1 MVQISSSLAGVLLFL
16 AGLLAGI
23 VAYFLYARREAAAL
37 RSRLA
42 VAEAAIAQHQ
52 GNAERLQA
60 GLGQAEQRLGAL
72 DEEKNRL
79 DREQAH
85 WQAEAAGLRERLAEA
100 RQALTS
106 KEQSLYTTA
115 QRLADAEKELSGL
128 QATHAEKLAGYE
140 ELKQSLEQSRQQLK
154 TEFQNLANQIL
165 EEKGKTFAHASQASL
180 DALLKPFREQIHGF
194 QQRINQVHDESVKGN
209 AALGTEIKQVLEI
222 GLKMSTEANTLA
234 TALRGE
240 KKTTGNWGEIQLER
254 SLQLAG
260 LMPGDHYEAQAHFKD
275 EAGNHRHPDFI
286 VKLPDDKHMVIDSKV
301 SLVDYDRAIGAES
314 EAEQRVALD
323 AHAKAVRNHID
334 DLSRKDYS
342 NLIGMRSPSFVLM
355 FMPIEPAY
363 IEALKHNRDLFDYGY
378 QRNVVMVSHTTLMPI
393 LRTVANLW
401 RIARSNQEAHEL
413 GTKAGEIYN
422 QVVVVAENLKKLG
435 DTLGTV
441 SNHYNKTV
449 TSLAGRQGL
458 YGKASRFNELSAKA
472 NKTMPDLEPLHTDFQ
487 TEKLELIVSAP
498 LLEKSDPPGQS
509 ETLEHHQPEEL
520 EASDQNAI
528 HAADQASE
536 QAPEADQSDA
546 RGGETGGRATG
557 PDHGD
562 MPGEPE
568 TTGEADRQP

>member
-1 MVQISSSLAGVLLFL
+1 MIQISPTVAGVLLFL
-16 AGLLAGI
+16 AGLAAGAL
-23 VAYFLYARREAAAL
+23 VAYLCWRRGAAAT

-42 VAEAAIAQHQ
+42 VAEASVEQAQVE
-52 GNAERLQA
+52 ARRLQEGQQQA
-60 GLGQAEQRLGAL
+60 GQRLEAL
-72 DEEKNRL
+72 ALEKNGL
-79 DREQAH
+79 DRELAH
-85 WQAEAAGLRERLAEA
+85 WKAEAAGVRERLVEA
-100 RQALTS
+100 REALTA
-106 KEQSLYTTA
+106 KEMSLHATA
-115 QRLADAEKELSGL
+115 QQLANSEKELSGL
-128 QATHAEKLAGYE
+128 AATHAEKLAGYE

-165 EEKGKTFAHASQASL
+165 EEKGKSFAQTSQSSL
-180 DALLKPFREQIHGF
+180 DAMLKPFREQIQGF

-222 GLKMSTEANTLA
+222 GLKMSTEASTLA

-240 KKTTGNWGEIQLER
+240 KKTTGNWGEVQLER
-254 SLQLAG
+254 TLQLAG
-260 LMPGDHYEAQAHFKD
+260 LMPGDHYEAQARFKD
-275 EAGNHRHPDFI
+275 EAGNNRHPDFI

-301 SLVDYDRAIGAES
+301 SLVDYDRAISAET
-314 EAEQRVALD
+314 EAEMQVALD
-323 AHAKAVRNHID
+323 AHVKAVRNHID

-413 GTKAGEIYN
+413 SARAGEIYN

-441 SNHYNKTV
+441 SNHYNRTV

-458 YGKASRFNELSAKA
+458 YGKTSRFNELSAKA
-472 NKTMPDLEPLHTDFQ
+472 NKTMPELEPIHTDFQ
-487 TEKLELIVSAP
+487 TEKLELIVSVAP
-498 LLEKSDPPGQS
+498 LLEQS
-509 ETLEHHQPEEL
+509 VE
-520 EASDQNAI
+520 
-528 HAADQASE
+528 DQASNAGLE
-536 QAPEADQSDA
+536 
-546 RGGETGGRATG
+546 ETG
-557 PDHGD
+557 
-562 MPGEPE
+562 E
-568 TTGEADRQP
+568 GEAPDGMKSGGVADDASTNLLTGAADAEDDTTSS

>member
-1 MVQISSSLAGVLLFL
+1 MIQISSFAAGTLLVLV
-16 AGLLAGI
+16 GLLVGA
-23 VAYFLYARREAAAL
+23 AACFLYSRKSAVAL

-42 VAEAAIAQHQ
+42 VAEAAMAQHQ
-52 GNAERLQA
+52 QDTERLRHELAQTV
-60 GLGQAEQRLGAL
+60 QRLDALAQEKSAL
-72 DEEKNRL
+72 DR
-79 DREQAH
+79 DVSH
-85 WQAEAAGLRERLAEA
+85 WKAEAAGLRERLVESREA
-100 RQALTS
+100 LGS
-106 KEQSLYTTA
+106 KEDALHATA
-115 QRLADAEKELSGL
+115 ERLTLVQNELASL

-165 EEKGKTFAHASQASL
+165 EEKGKTFAQTSQSSL

-194 QQRINQVHDESVKGN
+194 QQRINQVHDESLKGT
-209 AALGTEIKQVLEI
+209 AALGTEIKQVLEV
-222 GLKMSTEANTLA
+222 GMKMSAEANTLA

-240 KKTTGNWGEIQLER
+240 KKTTGNWGEVQLER
-254 SLQLAG
+254 TLQLAG
-260 LMPGDHYEAQAHFKD
+260 LVPGDHYEAQLRFKD
-275 EAGNHRHPDFI
+275 EAGNVRHPDFV

-301 SLVDYDRAIGAES
+301 SLVDYDRAINADT
-314 EAEQRVALD
+314 EAELNLALE
-323 AHAKAVRNHID
+323 AHVKAVRNHID

-413 GTKAGEIYN
+413 SARAGEIYN

-441 SNHYNKTV
+441 SNHYNRTV

-458 YGKASRFNELSAKA
+458 YGKASRFSELSAKA
-472 NKTMPDLEPLHTDFQ
+472 NKTMPNIEPIHTDFH
-487 TEKLELIVSAP
+487 TERLELVVAAPSIDLEEGSGKSAKGKGP
-498 LLEKSDPPGQS
+498 QQLDGAAPAHKDAAGQS
-509 ETLEHHQPEEL
+509 
-520 EASDQNAI
+520 
-528 HAADQASE
+528 
-536 QAPEADQSDA
+536 
-546 RGGETGGRATG
+546 
-557 PDHGD
+557 
-562 MPGEPE
+562 
-568 TTGEADRQP
+568 